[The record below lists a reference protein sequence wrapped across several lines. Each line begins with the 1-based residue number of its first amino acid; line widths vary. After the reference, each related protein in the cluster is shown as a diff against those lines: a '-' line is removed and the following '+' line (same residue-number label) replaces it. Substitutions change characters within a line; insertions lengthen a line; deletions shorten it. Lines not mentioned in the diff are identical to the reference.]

1 MRESLSKPTQPT
13 GNSERPF
20 SNLSNI
26 YSTAKIRNDIPQT
39 TLKQQNLS
47 QTKHFE
53 SHVYYDYPDE
63 ITTFNVQALDTQRSE
78 SFAIDL
84 PMNLGL
90 PADI

>member
-1 MRESLSKPTQPT
+1 MRESLSKPTQLP
-13 GNSERPF
+13 GNSDRPF

-26 YSTAKIRNDIPQT
+26 YSTAKMRNALPQT
-39 TLKQQNLS
+39 TLKQQDLS
-47 QTKHFE
+47 HTKNFE
-53 SHVYYDYPDE
+53 SHIYYDYPDE